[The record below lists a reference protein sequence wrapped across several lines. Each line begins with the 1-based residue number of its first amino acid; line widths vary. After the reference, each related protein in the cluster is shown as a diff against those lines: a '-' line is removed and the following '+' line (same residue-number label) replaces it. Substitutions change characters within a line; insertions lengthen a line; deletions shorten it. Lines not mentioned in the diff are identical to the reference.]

1 MDGVPLLITGIV
13 SVIAIFQQLGLLA
26 LYFCTVGKSFMQE
39 SSTSAPPTFSWSLW
53 TRIVYACFMFAA
65 SAAIMWKEFFRFHWV
80 WVLFFALQSLVYV
93 PMQKGEA
100 RKAYYSKPRT
110 IISIVLLIATGAALY
125 PLFTK

>member
-1 MDGVPLLITGIV
+1 
-13 SVIAIFQQLGLLA
+13 
-26 LYFCTVGKSFMQE
+26 MQE
-39 SSTSAPPTFSWSLW
+39 SSASAPPTFSWSLW
-53 TRIVYACFMFAA
+53 TRIAYACLMFAA

-80 WVLFFALQSLVYV
+80 WILCFGLQSLVYV

-110 IISIVLLIATGAALY
+110 IISIALLTAMGAALY